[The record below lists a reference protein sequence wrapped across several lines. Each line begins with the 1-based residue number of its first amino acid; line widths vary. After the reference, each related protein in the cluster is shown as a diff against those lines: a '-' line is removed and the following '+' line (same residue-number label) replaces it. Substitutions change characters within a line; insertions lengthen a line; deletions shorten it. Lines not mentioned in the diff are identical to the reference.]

1 MAKVPVFFSFH
12 FDNDVMRVQLV
23 RNIGAL
29 EDNQPVS
36 PNEWEEVRRKGDPA
50 IERWIDEHMKYRRAV
65 VVLIGSE
72 TAQRPW
78 VQYEICKAWNE
89 GRGVVGIHIHNLKC
103 PRNGTCRKGPNPFE
117 QISMKNGGTLAQHVK
132 CYDPSPL
139 YAYNDIATNL
149 DRWVDEAIRLRG
161 N

>member
-1 MAKVPVFFSFH
+1 MARLPVFFSFH
-12 FDNDVMRVQLV
+12 FDNDVMRVQQV

-36 PNEWEEVRRKGDPA
+36 PNDWEEVRRKGEAA
-50 IERWIDEHMKYRRAV
+50 IERWIDDNMKYRRCV

-78 VQYEICKAWNE
+78 VQYEIRKAWNE
-89 GRGVVGIHIHNLKC
+89 GRGVVGVHIHNLKC
-103 PRNGTCRKGPNPFE
+103 PRNGTSRKGPNPFE
-117 QISMKNGGTLAQHVK
+117 QIQMKNGGTLAQLVK

-139 YAYNDIATNL
+139 YAYNDIATSL
-149 DRWVDEAIRLRG
+149 ERWVEEAIRLRG